1 MAMRRL
7 ADRTSRLTL
16 LFGAMVTPVRRVR
29 RMVLHRYNDITLQND
44 SVSVPRFMGTVIHA
58 TNLHRHLLL
67 SNRQYN
73 KPYMLNVRT
82 F

>member
-44 SVSVPRFMGTVIHA
+44 SVSVPRFIRPVTHA
-58 TNLHRHLLL
+58 TNVQRHLLL
-67 SNRQYN
+67 GNRQYN
-73 KPYMLNVRT
+73 KPYIPHVHT